1 MERYET
7 PQWDGPMTLFRP
19 PLDRHWAVSAGQY
32 VTAEKE
38 YVYEDNQWR
47 QYAPRLQVIEVPGD
61 HVSMVLAPNV
71 TVLAQELAEVI
82 AAALPKGAG
91 HDRTQATAAE

>member
-1 MERYET
+1 
-7 PQWDGPMTLFRP
+7 MTLFRP
-19 PLDRHWAVSAGQY
+19 PLDRHWAVSSGKF

-47 QYAPRLQVIEVPGD
+47 QFAPRLQVIEVPGD

-71 TVLAQELAEVI
+71 TVLAQELTEVI
-82 AAALPKGAG
+82 AAALPSDA
-91 HDRTQATAAE
+91 DRAQPHARAAE